1 MTYQTAKMVIEN
13 IFYLQMALYAAM
25 SEMSNDSL
33 KQALEAIRMAEQAV
47 KADIG
52 DTDYLDCLSE
62 VVFS

>member
-1 MTYQTAKMVIEN
+1 MTNQTAKKVIEN
-13 IFYLQMALYAAM
+13 IFYLEMALHAAM
-25 SEMSNDSL
+25 AEMGNDSL

-52 DTDYLDCLSE
+52 DKDYLDCLSE